1 MKITPLAADSL
12 GARSMATLV
21 ETPDVTI
28 LLDPSVRLGPYRYD
42 LPPHPTERSRQKELW
57 QVIRDAAKKADV
69 LTVSHYHYDH
79 HNPAAPSIFRGK
91 LAFLKD
97 GKFHINRSQR
107 ERSSAF
113 VRKLKSY
120 PKAIQVADGNQM
132 DFGGTE
138 LLFSPA
144 VPHGYNDELGYVVM
158 TRIAQGHEV
167 FVHTSDVIGPPLK
180 EQLSFLIDAQPTV
193 LYVDGPMT
201 HMPEHYPQEHTKRS
215 LAHLVRI
222 LRTTDVRTLIL
233 DHHILR
239 DREWRSRMASVFEA
253 GKEHDVAVL
262 TAAEFAGKPVDQ
274 LEANRDKLYGIE
286 PSPGSVTLGGSG
298 RQAAP
303 ARDSTPL
310 GSSRAPVGTADRS

>member
-57 QVIRDAAKKADV
+57 HVIRDAAKKADV

-120 PKAIQVADGNQM
+120 PKAIQVADGNRM

-144 VPHGYNDELGYVVM
+144 VPHGYNNELGYVVM

-167 FVHTSDVIGPPLK
+167 FVHTSDVEGPPLK
-180 EQLSFLIDAQPTV
+180 EHLSFLIDAQPTI

-201 HMPEHYPQEHTKRS
+201 HMPENYPKEHTKRS

-222 LRTTDVRTLIL
+222 LRTTDVRTLVL

-239 DREWRSRMASVFEA
+239 DREWRSRMVPVFEA
-253 GKEHDVAVL
+253 GKEYDVAVL

-286 PSPGSVTLGGSG
+286 PSPKTISG
-298 RQAAP
+298 AGP
-303 ARDSTPL
+303 SE
-310 GSSRAPVGTADRS
+310 G